1 MKFKKGDTCYFIGN
15 GQIVI
20 PATVLSCSGGFC
32 VVKYNRESGI
42 RLRESRLY
50 KNEEEA
56 YKVVPKIEPIQS
68 RAKRTN
74 NYWMH

>member
-20 PATVLSCSGGFC
+20 SGTVLSCSGGFC

-50 KNEEEA
+50 KSEEEA
-56 YKVVPKIEPIQS
+56 YKVMPRPPQLPKRI
-68 RAKRTN
+68 THD
-74 NYWMH
+74 YWMH